1 MIFVKKHT
9 LKILFCRMNR
19 SEPRRAYKGEGQRR
33 WLNVFYYYYFC
44 GSVPIVLDVN
54 HWLSSIMYVQFNR
67 SFVSN

>member
-1 MIFVKKHT
+1 
-9 LKILFCRMNR
+9 MNR